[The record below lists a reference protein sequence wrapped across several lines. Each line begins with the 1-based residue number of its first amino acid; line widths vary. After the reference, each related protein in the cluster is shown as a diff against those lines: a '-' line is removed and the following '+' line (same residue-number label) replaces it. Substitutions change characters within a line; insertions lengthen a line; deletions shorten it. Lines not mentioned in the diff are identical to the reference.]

1 MFEWLGTIRRSFQHL
16 GGANRIAPTIPESE
30 EIDTRHELI
39 KKFPYHKRVQN
50 HLEKTQKQ
58 ITFSEKFVNDLN
70 YYNNSKIV
78 LDGISDL
85 YEEKE
90 DCEMILNEF
99 YKELRYNNL
108 EEEFKKAGNFF

>member
-16 GGANRIAPTIPESE
+16 GGANRIATVIPESE
-30 EIDTRHELI
+30 EIDTRNKL
-39 KKFPYHKRVQN
+39 KKEFPYHKMVQN

-58 ITFSEKFVNDLN
+58 ITLNEKFVNNLN
-70 YYNNSKIV
+70 YYNNAKLL
-78 LDGISDL
+78 LDDISDL

-90 DCEMILNEF
+90 ECETILNEF
-99 YKELRYNNL
+99 HKELRYHNL

>member
-30 EIDTRHELI
+30 EIDARNKL
-39 KKFPYHKRVQN
+39 KKEFPYHKGVQN

-58 ITFSEKFVNDLN
+58 ITLNEKFLN
-70 YYNNSKIV
+70 ELNHYNNSKIV
-78 LDGISDL
+78 LDDIKSL

-90 DCEMILNEF
+90 NCEMILNEF

-108 EEEFKKAGNFF
+108 EEEFKKAGKFF